1 MIFFLFY
8 SCDGSFALGYVTVA
22 LANSAKFNIEPI
34 QLYSFLSLLQGMDV
48 PLFKS
53 AYESPKMDFLLA
65 HSAFCRDVLKLQ
77 KGQRA
82 VISNGR
88 VSWTIIRL
96 YLLVHDIVSSSHPA
110 SCFFSADHWSTEER
124 GDL

>member
-1 MIFFLFY
+1 
-8 SCDGSFALGYVTVA
+8 
-22 LANSAKFNIEPI
+22 
-34 QLYSFLSLLQGMDV
+34 MDV

-53 AYESPKMDFLLA
+53 AYESPKVDFLLA
-65 HSAFCRDVLKLQ
+65 HSVFCRDILKLQ

-96 YLLVHDIVSSSHPA
+96 YVIQSDIMRSSHPA
-110 SCFFSADHWSTEER
+110 SVFFADHWSTGER